1 MNPLWDSMVDV
12 QSRQQALRAYS
23 RAKEYPCGILCDA
36 RPEESNRRRRS
47 AGRPGERRQA
57 PAGPE
62 SPRGRI
68 RRGARSQP
76 LASHTRYRS
85 GRPAPDRDGSRTGH
99 DPVPTLRDRRCATF
113 RDSGAGRTATPQDRS
128 PAGPFRGSTRRRAP
142 VTLRSPA
149 CTLGPRSGAVE
160 GADGPRLAVRRRPP
174 GRRGGGRAD
183 HRAAASPDRCPRARA
198 GRCREGPGRAPELF
212 AGPGVLRRPRTGAA
226 RNGGAARGRWS
237 RAGAVEPRGGGGAT
251 RGR

>member
-160 GADGPRLAVRRRPP
+160 GRTGPGSRCGGVPPDAGEAAARTTARPP
-174 GRRGGGRAD
+174 PRTGVPVRG
-183 HRAAASPDRCPRARA
+183 RAAAGRSPAGRPNCSRARA
-198 GRCREGPGRAPELF
+198 CCGARGRAPL
-212 AGPGVLRRPRTGAA
+212 GT
-226 RNGGAARGRWS
+226 
-237 RAGAVEPRGGGGAT
+237 VEPRGGGGAT